1 MILALAQVAHIQS
14 QPNQSSPNSGVQDF
28 AIELKKIMRGVEVA
42 PRDNVSM
49 WVYRPQDT
57 YAMGFIAYADYMD
70 NCKDSVYRYSV
81 LAPGITNNKYQ
92 TGNRRWM
99 ASSLHLSKAERNAA
113 KYLRPLSAAQV
124 MAQVQ
129 KKFSSA
135 AYAASSAVETDTRA
149 VISRIGAN
157 SNHMFIAA
165 VNSSMQAKAPAPT
178 TTMRLY
184 KELKHMA
191 DTNYVFLDKEFEA
204 DLRSAIAAAENLGE
218 SMKSHNSLYEFVEVY
233 QSGGQ
238 TRFRG
243 HSGIKTTQLVVH
255 LDQTT
260 GKDFDYSLDQ
270 LPEHLSGGIAVLSML
285 DVDTYVP
292 GAGYR
297 AGTNLFYIQSV

>member
-1 MILALAQVAHIQS
+1 MILPLAQVAHIQS
-14 QPNQSSPNSGVQDF
+14 ANSDQSSPNSGVQDF

-42 PRDNVSM
+42 PRDSVSM

-70 NCKDSVYRYSV
+70 NCKNSVHRYSV
-81 LAPGITNNKYQ
+81 FALGITNNKYQ
-92 TGNRRWM
+92 TGNRRRM
-99 ASSLHLSKAERNAA
+99 ASSLHLSKAMKNAA

-124 MAQVQ
+124 MGQVQ
-129 KKFSSA
+129 KKFSKAS
-135 AYAASSAVETDTRA
+135 YAANSKVETDSREA
-149 VISRIGAN
+149 VSRVGVSSN
-157 SNHMFIAA
+157 SMFFRA
-165 VNSSMQAKAPAPT
+165 VNSNIQDNIPP
-178 TTMRLY
+178 LY
-184 KELKHMA
+184 KELKHMV
-191 DTNYVFLDKEFEA
+191 DTNYAFLDKGFEA
-204 DLRSAIAAAENLGE
+204 DLRSAIAAAENLKK
-218 SMKSHNSLYEFVEVY
+218 SMKSRNSLYEFVEVY

-243 HSGIKTTQLVVH
+243 HSDIRTTQAVF
-255 LDQTT
+255 QF